1 MEKKDKSIEN
11 NNVVD
16 YLLKEI
22 DLYKNQ
28 LEKKEEKIK
37 KLKCLSDV
45 TTIISSS
52 LNKNEILK
60 RVLKQTK
67 DLMNCK
73 KSSIL
78 LVDPVENQLKFEV
91 LTEETEMRQLQ
102 NIRLDIGEGIAG
114 KVWET
119 GKSVLIEDV
128 KKDNRFSDKADKQI
142 NETTKSIIAS
152 PIVIKGD
159 IIGVME
165 AINKLDKTNFDHFD
179 LEIFEKLA
187 LHAAIAIENAELY
200 RAGICDK
207 MSNLYNHEFFIV
219 QLEKELQR
227 SNRYNHSLS
236 IIIFDI
242 DHFKKINDTYG
253 HQFGDQ
259 VIIKI
264 ASLIK
269 NSCRE
274 NIDLACRYGGEEF
287 TLILPET
294 EKENA
299 IVLAERIRQKIKQL
313 SIPFKGKDIELTV
326 SAGVSSNDEDNPE
339 NRDEFIKMA
348 DSALYYSKNN
358 GRDKVTYFSTD
369 MLNRLS

>member
-1 MEKKDKSIEN
+1 MEEKDKNIEIKN
-11 NNVVD
+11 VD

-22 DLYKNQ
+22 DSYKDQ
-28 LEKKEEKIK
+28 IEKNEIQIK

-78 LVDPVENQLKFEV
+78 LVDPVENKLKFEV
-91 LTEETEMRQLQ
+91 LTEETEMRHLKH
-102 NIRLDIGEGIAG
+102 ILLDIGEGIAG
-114 KVWET
+114 KAWET
-119 GKSVLIEDV
+119 GQSVLIEDV
-128 KKDNRFSDKADKQI
+128 KKDKRFSDKADKKS
-142 NETTKSIIAS
+142 NEITKSIIAS

-165 AINKLDKTNFDHFD
+165 AINKLDDTNFDHFD

-200 RAGICDK
+200 MAGICDK
-207 MSNLYNHEFFIV
+207 MTNLYNHEFFID

-227 SNRYNHSLS
+227 ANRYNHSLS

-242 DHFKKINDTYG
+242 DHFKNINDTYG

-269 NSCRE
+269 NSCRKDL
-274 NIDLACRYGGEEF
+274 DLASRYGGEEF

-294 EKENA
+294 GKENA
-299 IVLAERIRQKIKQL
+299 ILLAERIRQKIKQL
-313 SIPFKGKDIELTV
+313 SIPFKGKDIGVTI
-326 SAGVSSNDEDNPE
+326 SSGVSSNEDDKPD
-339 NRDEFIKMA
+339 NREELIIMA
-348 DSALYYSKNN
+348 DSALYHSKNN
-358 GRDKVTYFSTD
+358 GRDKVSSFSRE
-369 MLNRLS
+369 MLNR